1 MKKLISLLL
10 AVLCLFSLCACGS
23 SAPSSVPAA
32 EAEQAQPA
40 DEAPAEEVPAEP
52 EPEPEPAMPPYEPLE
67 TPFGFRFEYPEEYQN
82 LKGELAW
89 WITSLGNNF
98 VDGEL
103 YYVEVP
109 EAEREAFRAEAARAV
124 KNTGGLAPEW
134 RFNYKAMPLF
144 SFIGLYD
151 SEADVEYYE
160 TVTPL
165 EYMNNFYGERAPGAT
180 RATVPVYLET
190 LAFEN
195 GWKLLAQRPELFT
208 YEGEQVP
215 LMDFIGYLSDEE
227 CRKEALAL
235 KEKPELFVAGLKE
248 APWELPGQVGSKVSF
263 EAQTLDGET
272 VTSEDLFGGHKVT
285 MVNVWAT
292 WCGPC
297 IKELKDLEKLNA
309 SLADKGC
316 QVIGV
321 CQDAADSE
329 ALAEAIRILE
339 EKGVSYPNLV
349 FNSDLLFANVNVFPS
364 TFFIAEDGTILTK
377 PVEGANL
384 NAYNSALK
392 KALSQVG

>member
-1 MKKLISLLL
+1 M
-10 AVLCLFSLCACGS
+10 
-23 SAPSSVPAA
+23 
-32 EAEQAQPA
+32 
-40 DEAPAEEVPAEP
+40 
-52 EPEPEPAMPPYEPLE
+52 
-67 TPFGFRFEYPEEYQN
+67 
-82 LKGELAW
+82 
-89 WITSLGNNF
+89 
-98 VDGEL
+98 
-103 YYVEVP
+103 
-109 EAEREAFRAEAARAV
+109 
-124 KNTGGLAPEW
+124 
-134 RFNYKAMPLF
+134 
-144 SFIGLYD
+144 
-151 SEADVEYYE
+151 
-160 TVTPL
+160 
-165 EYMNNFYGERAPGAT
+165 
-180 RATVPVYLET
+180 
-190 LAFEN
+190 
-195 GWKLLAQRPELFT
+195 
-208 YEGEQVP
+208 
-215 LMDFIGYLSDEE
+215 
-227 CRKEALAL
+227 
-235 KEKPELFVAGLKE
+235 
-248 APWELPGQVGSKVSF
+248 
-263 EAQTLDGET
+263 
-272 VTSEDLFGGHKVT
+272 TSEDLFGGHKVT